1 MERAVNTCT
10 QPGCDRRHYAL
21 GLCQRDYLRQRKHDD
36 PAIAY
41 RPYELQKSDVDEAAV
56 RRLMAGDPP
65 ASYTRPE
72 RAEAVRRLHRAGLTD
87 NQVAARLRVERVTA
101 WRVRTRMGLP
111 TNRERTCREA
121 TAGSPNYLLPHP
133 WLAASVNDARRRTV
147 S

>member
-1 MERAVNTCT
+1 MNTCT
-10 QPGCDRRHYAL
+10 RPACGRRHYAL

-36 PAIAY
+36 PAATY

-65 ASYTRPE
+65 AAYTRPE
-72 RAEAVRRLHRAGLTD
+72 RAEAVRQLHGAGLTD
-87 NQVAARLRVERVTA
+87 NQIAARIRVERVTV

-111 TNRERTCREA
+111 TNRERTRREA
-121 TAGSPNYLLPHP
+121 GGGTPSYLLPHP
-133 WLAASVNDARRRTV
+133 WLAASVSDARRRAA

>member
-1 MERAVNTCT
+1 MNTCT

-21 GLCQRDYLRQRKHDD
+21 GLCQRDYLRQRKHDN
-36 PAIAY
+36 PAAAY

-56 RRLMAGDPP
+56 RRLMVGDPP

-72 RAEAVRRLHRAGLTD
+72 RAEAVRQLHRVGLTD
-87 NQVAARLRVERVTA
+87 NQVAARLRVERITV

-111 TNRERTCREA
+111 INRERMRRA
-121 TAGSPNYLLPHP
+121 VGAGSPNYLLPHP
-133 WLAASVNDARRRTV
+133 WLTASVNDARRRTA